1 MGKPKNK
8 KNSLSTEA
16 SSPST
21 TATSTTAPATTSDPP
36 SNKDDTTHAVTPH
49 TVVAH
54 DRRRSSLLDPV
65 VVALDSSSSH
75 SPPKAAESSEVAV
88 VVVSPASGSPHSN
101 NQKKKEPEEDT
112 RLVRSHREQEHQGP
126 SSPPSTTPTSG
137 SRAAG
142 SLEDP
147 ALPDPQDTTTATSSP
162 SQTSSA
168 TAVTSK
174 EDGSKE
180 TESKHPSTRSDE
192 PATSDPEHHKDSTP
206 SSESDPSSLEAADPS
221 SPPVSLQ
228 DQKNLEE
235 SGNRM
240 PEQEEE
246 PDEAP
251 MELPHDEDNA
261 NGLDAAPLDMDDGDH
276 VDQEGDHH
284 PPRQQQQQDD
294 SPSIEPK
301 DKKDDSPSPRN
312 EPLSNAPSRETKIED
327 ITTDS
332 EQVSENTEREA
343 QNLVDQD
350 SKNGSFETVA
360 APEGVPEVEIVDQKD
375 QPAVETIADPPKTLA
390 SRKRPKPDSKQ
401 GSTTASSSAPPDI
414 TKLSEEKQLQ
424 WANFQSK
431 STLYKRQAKELLDE
445 CMTLN
450 QKPTAS
456 AIASSSLDWKKQEDI
471 SWNTFPDVCLDQLC
485 ARVEGQSL
493 SLPALASQIATE
505 LNQLYDTNG
514 FSEDLVADKMKLV
527 ATRKNHVKTPQV
539 LVDSETLDHRVET
552 WNKPMVDPMADER
565 TEFLWRWEVDMMDL
579 LPSECIPHVKQA
591 RAVFRR
597 RTTRLNALAK
607 VLTLLSEAEK
617 QVVVARKK
625 QSQDKLKKLTARI
638 QQEEDRV
645 ASLVQ
650 AEREI
655 QEKHERQSQ
664 EQELKERKK
673 DEKNKLKQQMV
684 EEKKRRKLE
693 EKQQKQ
699 QELAEEKQ
707 RKQQEAERK
716 KQAVLDAKQQKE
728 EEEQKTRQVKRAKIQ
743 KQANMMKTFFVTS
756 KKSKENESPNK
767 LSPEALCK
775 PESLPHNP
783 VLSLISGGS
792 DRDMS
797 CSFPMR
803 VSDKTRTLL
812 QPTSQ
817 MIERT
822 VFVSAVEDDD
832 PWATDQAFAE
842 ERTMLFRSKLK
853 FLRFDKD
860 VRPPYYG
867 TWSKKSAL
875 VTGRRP
881 FGKDNQ
887 HFDYDNDSEAEWEEG
902 DDEIGEELGDNDDMD
917 VEKDDFIADENEN
930 EDGWLAADDEVDND
944 DADEETK
951 RLRKKQ
957 RVEDRTKTSLVLIG
971 PAPGGISLA
980 ALSTPDLEVS
990 GQGLLEGVETHNEAI
1005 RILQGHTI
1013 VTCKDN
1019 AEEDC
1024 MMDAFPPALTDEIF
1038 GSDET
1043 NRNNSPSLDKQ
1054 RALSGEDL
1062 KAFVNVVHH
1071 STMASKEKMLD
1082 QLRSSSERL
1091 AALSRAQALKTLESV
1106 AEKTKHPFGYLWEVK
1121 RDVLESCGLV
1131 TSSTNTASVD
1141 GEAASAPAED
1151 LSERL
1156 QKEYLRRMARLIH
1169 HSTARSKEKVA
1180 DELMV
1185 AWNKSVSDT
1194 DSDDL
1199 DGEDPTPARS
1209 ASKAECLRLVL
1220 QLAEKCKAPINK
1232 AGAFYY
1238 YWQVKASKQQE
1249 LGLSLP
1255 LGPPPPPLP
1264 SPSKS

>member
-8 KNSLSTEA
+8 TNNGVSSSEA
-16 SSPST
+16 TSPST
-21 TATSTTAPATTSDPP
+21 TTTTTSTTPATTSDPP
-36 SNKDDTTHAVTPH
+36 SNKDDAKPTTHAVTPH

-54 DRRRSSLLDPV
+54 DQDRRRSSLLDPV
-65 VVALDSSSSH
+65 VVALDSSS

-88 VVVSPASGSPHSN
+88 VVVSPASGSPKVHHP
-101 NQKKKEPEEDT
+101 NQKKKEQEEDT
-112 RLVRSHREQEHQGP
+112 TMVRSNREQEHQGP

-162 SQTSSA
+162 PQTSTA

-192 PATSDPEHHKDSTP
+192 PATSDPERHKDSTP

-246 PDEAP
+246 RDEAP

-261 NGLDAAPLDMDDGDH
+261 TGLDAAPLDMDDGDH

-301 DKKDDSPSPRN
+301 NRENGSPSPYN
-312 EPLSNAPSRETKIED
+312 EPENLSED
-327 ITTDS
+327 MNKDQDES
-332 EQVSENTEREA
+332 EQVLENIEQEA
-343 QNLVDQD
+343 KNLVEKD
-350 SKNGSFETVA
+350 SKNDSFETFD
-360 APEGVPEVEIVDQKD
+360 APEAVPQVEIVDKKD
-375 QPAVETIADPPKTLA
+375 QPAVSDPPKTFA
-390 SRKRPKPDSKQ
+390 SRKRPKPDSRK

-456 AIASSSLDWKKQEDI
+456 ATTPSSLDWKKPEDM
-471 SWNTFPDVCLDQLC
+471 SWKTFPDVCLDQLC

-493 SLPALASQIATE
+493 SLPVLASQIATE
-505 LNQLYDTNG
+505 LNQLYDTHG
-514 FSEDLVADKMKLV
+514 FSQDLVADKMKLV

-539 LVDSETLDHRVET
+539 LVDSETRDRVET
-552 WNKPMVDPMADER
+552 WNKPMVDPMTNER

-625 QSQDKLKKLTARI
+625 QSQDKLKKLTTRI

-767 LSPEALCK
+767 LSPVALRT

-783 VLSLISGGS
+783 VLSLISGGT

-803 VSDKTRTLL
+803 VSDKARALL

-980 ALSTPDLEVS
+980 ALSTPELEVS

-1005 RILQGHTI
+1005 QILQGHTI
-1013 VTCKDN
+1013 VTCKDQ

-1043 NRNNSPSLDKQ
+1043 NKNNSPSLDKQ
-1054 RALSGEDL
+1054 RSLSGEDL

-1121 RDVLESCGLV
+1121 RDVLETCGLV

-1185 AWNKSVSDT
+1185 AWNKSVTDT